1 MQIKETF
8 LNLTK
13 TYKNAI
19 DRLEKLFDP
28 EFEKTVKLINSSDG
42 HIVVCGMGK
51 SGLVG
56 RKISATLAS
65 TGTPSYFLH
74 PGEAIHGDLG
84 IVQSKSII
92 ILISYSGETDEI
104 LALLPALKRLKVKII
119 VMTGELNSNLAKNSD
134 IVLNISVDKEA
145 CPLNLAPTTS
155 TLTTLIIG
163 DALAVSLMNL
173 KNFKQ
178 EDFALTHPGGSLGRR
193 LLLSVKDEMITQNLP
208 FVNKNGTMKEVVL
221 KMTESRLG
229 LALIGNEEK
238 LEGIIT
244 DGDLRRSL
252 LMSDDFTKIEIKDIL
267 NKSPMTVYENDNL
280 QVAHERMK
288 EARLQSLVV
297 KNNDQVIKLNSDDY
311 VIAINPFNLNDILKE
326 SNMLEMS
333 LPYDK
338 LNLVN
343 NQISFRIGF
352 NKKIDFKNTTN
363 NKNYIDQNLFKESK
377 FKKLSIQHIKEIIN
391 ARVVEILDHLFNKN
405 KNLKYANK
413 KVLRIDIFF
422 EDKEILD
429 FLGSTFYENLK
440 VDNLETE
447 IKLIHSDDF
456 FALSGAA
463 ELIYKGWDKEAIP
476 LNVRKKSIISRFFER
491 FF

>member
-1 MQIKETF
+1 MQVKSTF
-8 LNLTK
+8 FNLTK

-19 DRLEKLFDP
+19 DRLENLFGKD
-28 EFEKTVKLINSSDG
+28 FEKAVEVIKNSQG
-42 HIVVCGMGK
+42 HIVICGMGK

-84 IVQSKSII
+84 IVQSHSIV

-119 VMTGELNSNLAKNSD
+119 SMTGEVNSNLAKNSD
-134 IVLNISVDKEA
+134 IILNISVDKEA

-163 DALAVSLMNL
+163 DALAVSLMNI

-193 LLLSVKDEMITQNLP
+193 LLLSVKDEMITEKLP
-208 FVNKNGTMKEVVL
+208 FVEKNGSMKEVVL

-229 LALIGNEEK
+229 LALIGSK
-238 LEGIIT
+238 DQLYGIIT

-252 LMSDDFTKIEIKDIL
+252 LISEDFSKIEIKKIL
-267 NKSPMTVYENDNL
+267 NKSPLTAYEDDNL

-297 KNNDQVIKLNSDDY
+297 KNKNEKIVGI
-311 VIAINPFNLNDILKE
+311 I
-326 SNMLEMS
+326 
-333 LPYDK
+333 
-338 LNLVN
+338 
-343 NQISFRIGF
+343 QI
-352 NKKIDFKNTTN
+352 FK
-363 NKNYIDQNLFKESK
+363 
-377 FKKLSIQHIKEIIN
+377 
-391 ARVVEILDHLFNKN
+391 
-405 KNLKYANK
+405 
-413 KVLRIDIFF
+413 
-422 EDKEILD
+422 
-429 FLGSTFYENLK
+429 
-440 VDNLETE
+440 
-447 IKLIHSDDF
+447 
-456 FALSGAA
+456 
-463 ELIYKGWDKEAIP
+463 
-476 LNVRKKSIISRFFER
+476 
-491 FF
+491 